1 MTGLAETLWQEFAVE
16 TDEHLLGLESLL
28 VRLGSAEAERDDVAR
43 LFRAFHSLKGLARAM
58 ALYGM
63 EAIAHRA
70 ENLLGLVRD
79 GGVAIT
85 EAMLDGLLEAVDS
98 LRGLRETAVAERQDT
113 AAPAP
118 LLQRLD
124 ALFEA
129 AGGSEARPADS
140 VPEAPAKAM
149 GELSDDDEMLGLFV
163 ELLQTRLPELAGA
176 FAADDALRIE
186 LVDTLE
192 TLEHAAGVMQFE
204 QFAETLRGLREFLA
218 ARRFPLEPP
227 ARREATG
234 RVAPV
239 QLQARLLSEVGGGDT
254 GVNGLAAAL
263 VDVLAMDRAAAL
275 DELAAVLDKF
285 ELDAVLDD
293 AARLRQEAQNAVAA
307 SRAAQAILQ
316 CIEMP
321 RAVDVLLLI
330 EDVCARLARG
340 ELAASALLASVMRFA
355 VEAIA
360 AQDGDG
366 ADLDEAEGADL
377 ARGIRAALQSE
388 SDRGGNQQVEAA
400 LAELKGGP
408 AMREVLSAANVGEL
422 AAGISSGANV
432 YELMLYLEDAP
443 AIGEAIVAWL
453 SSDAKII
460 SNRTVLTN
468 GDSWFDF
475 LIVSAHK
482 PEFVRDALL
491 ARDPERQCV
500 KSLRQVGGDTL
511 LSDVSEA
518 AVPSGAVASAAGQ
531 ASAARTAST
540 VLRVRS
546 DVIDDFMTQIGE
558 IRVTAAELSDLVETR
573 GDIGRLGELG
583 RSRDGLSRDDAVAA
597 VTALEAQCRAVAGLA
612 RGLETELRRL
622 QAAALELRVVP
633 IDTILNRFP
642 RVVRALAQE
651 QSKNIRLALEGR
663 DVRVDKSMVELLV
676 DPLMHMVRNAVDHGI
691 EPPEER
697 LRVGKPAQ
705 ASITLRAVQ
714 RGGEVLVQV
723 ADDGRGLDERAIVEK
738 AVARGL
744 TQPGEADRLK
754 PHEIHRFIFTPGF
767 STAVRV
773 TETSG
778 RGVGMD
784 VVLNTVQQLGGDID
798 VETSVGQG
806 TIFTLRLPLS
816 AALQTSLIVRVDRQN
831 FGIAERFVSS
841 VVEVPAEQMLQI
853 GRQSAIA
860 HKDGALPVYRLADLL
875 WQGDREASGRAFRSI
890 VVISN
895 GRESIG
901 IEVDRV
907 RHRQE
912 LFLKELHPLL
922 AACPT
927 VNGAAV
933 LGDGRVVLLLDADE
947 LIQLARNGSW
957 RGAPPVAATNEA
969 EA

>member
-16 TDEHLLGLESLL
+16 TDEHLLGLEPLL
-28 VRLGSAEAERDDVAR
+28 VRLGTAEAEPDDIAR
-43 LFRAFHSLKGLARAM
+43 LFRAVHSLKGLARAM

-63 EAIAHRA
+63 EAVAHRA

-85 EAMLDGLLEAVDS
+85 ESMLDGLLEAVDT
-98 LRGLRETAVAERQDT
+98 LRGLREAAVGERQDA
-113 AAPAP
+113 AAPPA

-129 AGGSEARPADS
+129 AGGSETRSPSPA
-140 VPEAPAKAM
+140 PPAVTAD
-149 GELSDDDEMLGLFV
+149 GGALSDDGEMLGLFV

-176 FAADDALRIE
+176 FAANDAIRVE
-186 LVDTLE
+186 LVDTLD

-204 QFAETLRGLREFLA
+204 QFAETLHELREFLA
-218 ARRFPLEPP
+218 AQSLPLDAA

-234 RVAPV
+234 RIAQV
-239 QLQARLLSEVGGGDT
+239 QLQARLLSEVAGADT
-254 GVNGLAAAL
+254 GANGLAAAL
-263 VDVLAMDRAAAL
+263 VDALTSDRAATLA
-275 DELAAVLDKF
+275 ELATVLAQL
-285 ELDAVLDD
+285 ELDAVLKDPEPVRQ
-293 AARLRQEAQNAVAA
+293 AASNAVIA

-316 CIEMP
+316 CLDVP
-321 RAVDVLLLI
+321 RAVDILLLV
-330 EDVCARLARG
+330 EDVSARLAQNDPRP
-340 ELAASALLASVMRFA
+340 SALLASVMHFA
-355 VEAIA
+355 VDAIA
-360 AQDGDG
+360 ERAGESI
-366 ADLDEAEGADL
+366 DLDEAEATDL
-377 ARGIRAALQSE
+377 ARNIRAALQS
-388 SDRGGNQQVEAA
+388 DAVGTDNQQVDAT
-400 LAELKGGP
+400 LAELKGGS
-408 AMREVLSAANVGEL
+408 AMLEVLSAANVGDL
-422 AAGISSGANV
+422 AAGISAGANV
-432 YELMLYLEDAP
+432 YELMLYLEDSP
-443 AIGEAIVAWL
+443 TIGEAIVAWL
-453 SSDAKII
+453 TSDAKII

-475 LIVSAHK
+475 LIVSAH
-482 PEFVRDALL
+482 PPDIVRDALL
-491 ARDPERQCV
+491 SRDPERQCV

-518 AVPSGAVASAAGQ
+518 GAAAPALGGAQ
-531 ASAARTAST
+531 TAGSTQAARAAST

-546 DVIDDFMTQIGE
+546 DVIDAFMTQIGE
-558 IRVTAAELSDLVETR
+558 IRVAAAELSDLLER
-573 GDIGRLGELG
+573 GTGAGRA
-583 RSRDGLSRDDAVAA
+583 RDGLSRDEMAA
-597 VTALEAQCRAVAGLA
+597 AAAALESQRRAVAGLA
-612 RGLETELRRL
+612 RGLETDLRRL

-651 QSKNIRLALEGR
+651 QGKNVRLALEGR

-691 EPPEER
+691 EAPEER
-697 LRVGKPAQ
+697 VRAGKPAQ

-714 RGGEVLVQV
+714 RGGEVHVQV

-744 TQPGEADRLK
+744 TEAGEAGRLK
-754 PHEIHRFIFTPGF
+754 PHEIHRFIFAPGF
-767 STAVRV
+767 STASRV

-798 VETSVGQG
+798 VETSIGSG

-816 AALQTSLIVRVDRQN
+816 AALQSSLIVRVNGQN
-831 FGIAERFVSS
+831 FGIAERFVAS
-841 VVEVPAEQMLQI
+841 VVEVPAEQLLQI

-860 HKDGALPVYRLADLL
+860 HKDGALPVYPLADLL
-875 WQGDREASGRAFRSI
+875 WQGEPDTANGRAFRSI

-907 RHRQE
+907 RRRQE

-933 LGDGRVVLLLDADE
+933 LGDGRIVLLLDADE
-947 LIQLARNGSW
+947 LIQLARSGSW
-957 RGAPPVAATNEA
+957 RGAPEVVANGAGA
-969 EA
+969 

>member
-1 MTGLAETLWQEFAVE
+1 MTGLAETLWQEFAAE
-16 TDEHLLGLESLL
+16 TDEHLQGLEPLL
-28 VRLGSAEAERDDVAR
+28 VRLGSAEAEPDDVAR
-43 LFRAFHSLKGLARAM
+43 LFRSFHSLKGLARAM
-58 ALYGM
+58 AFYGM
-63 EAIAHRA
+63 EAVAHRA

-98 LRGLRETAVAERQDT
+98 LRGLRETAVAERRDA
-113 AAPAP
+113 AAPAA
-118 LLQRLD
+118 LLQHLD
-124 ALFEA
+124 TLFKA
-129 AGGSEARPADS
+129 AGGSEARPQSLLPQA
-140 VPEAPAKAM
+140 APAGS

-163 ELLQTRLPELAGA
+163 ELLQTRLPELASA
-176 FAADDALRIE
+176 FAAEDATRVD

-192 TLEHAAGVMQFE
+192 SLEHAAGVMQFE
-204 QFAETLRGLREFLA
+204 QFAETLHDLREFLA
-218 ARRFPLEPP
+218 AQRFPLDPS

-234 RVAPV
+234 RIAQV
-239 QLQARLLSEVGGGDT
+239 QLQARLLGEVAGGDT
-254 GVNGLAAAL
+254 GANGLAAAL
-263 VDVLAMDRAAAL
+263 VDALTADRAATLA
-275 DELAAVLDKF
+275 ELAAVLERF

-293 AARLRQEAQNAVAA
+293 AGRVRQEASNAVSA
-307 SRAAQAILQ
+307 SRAGQAILQ
-316 CIEMP
+316 CLDVP
-321 RAVDVLLLI
+321 RAVDILLLV
-330 EDVCARLARG
+330 EDVSARLAQG
-340 ELAASALLASVMRFA
+340 ELVPSALVPSVMRFA

-360 AQDGDG
+360 EQAGQGI
-366 ADLDEAEGADL
+366 DLDEAEAADL
-377 ARGIRAALQSE
+377 ARNIRAALQS
-388 SDRGGNQQVEAA
+388 DTGVAGNQEVDAT
-400 LAELKGGP
+400 LAGLKGGP
-408 AMREVLSAANVGEL
+408 AMLEVLSAANVGDL
-422 AAGISSGANV
+422 AAGISAGAHV
-432 YELMLYLEDAP
+432 YELMLYLEDSP

-453 SSDAKII
+453 TSDAKII

-475 LIVSAHK
+475 LIVSAH
-482 PEFVRDALL
+482 PPDVVRDALL

-518 AVPSGAVASAAGQ
+518 GGAMAAPVAGATQATGSTQ
-531 ASAARTAST
+531 ASRAAAT

-546 DVIDDFMTQIGE
+546 DVIDGFMTQIGE
-558 IRVTAAELSDLVETR
+558 IRVAAAELSDLVESR
-573 GDIGRLGELG
+573 GGAGRV
-583 RSRDGLSRDDAVAA
+583 RDGLSRDDAVAA
-597 VTALEAQCRAVAGLA
+597 AAALETQRRAVAGLA
-612 RGLETELRRL
+612 RGLETDLRRL

-642 RVVRALAQE
+642 RVVRALAHE
-651 QSKNIRLALEGR
+651 QGKNVRLTLEGR

-691 EPPEER
+691 ELPEER
-697 LRVGKPAQ
+697 VRVGKPAQ
-705 ASITLRAVQ
+705 ASVTLRAVQ
-714 RGGEVLVQV
+714 RGGEVHVQV

-744 TQPGEADRLK
+744 TQAGEAGRLK
-754 PHEIHRFIFTPGF
+754 PHEIHRFIFAPGF
-767 STAVRV
+767 STAARV

-798 VETSVGQG
+798 VETSIGNG
-806 TIFTLRLPLS
+806 TTFTLRLPLS
-816 AALQTSLIVRVDRQN
+816 AALQTSLIVRVNGQN
-831 FGIAERFVSS
+831 FGIAERFVAS
-841 VVEVPAEQMLQI
+841 VVEVPAAEMLAI

-875 WQGDREASGRAFRSI
+875 WQGDADSGAGRAFCSI

-907 RHRQE
+907 RRRQE

-947 LIQLARNGSW
+947 LIQLARSGAW
-957 RGAPPVAATNEA
+957 RGALEAVATNGA

>member
-1 MTGLAETLWQEFAVE
+1 MSGLAETLWQEFAVE
-16 TDEHLLGLESLL
+16 TDEHLLGLEPLL
-28 VRLGSAEAERDDVAR
+28 VRLGSAEAEADDVAR
-43 LFRAFHSLKGLARAM
+43 LFRAVHSLKGLARAM

-63 EAIAHRA
+63 EAVAHRA

-79 GGVAIT
+79 GGIAVT
-85 EAMLDGLLEAVDS
+85 EAMLDGLLEAVDT
-98 LRGLRETAVAERQDT
+98 LRVLRETAVAERQD
-113 AAPAP
+113 AAPPAS

-129 AGGSEARPADS
+129 AGGSEAKAPSAPPPAS
-140 VPEAPAKAM
+140 SSSS
-149 GELSDDDEMLGLFV
+149 ELSDDGEMLGLFV

-176 FAADDALRIE
+176 FAADDAIRGE

-204 QFAETLRGLREFLA
+204 QFTETLHDLRELLA
-218 ARRFPLEPP
+218 AQRFPLDVA

-234 RVAPV
+234 RIAQV
-239 QLQARLLSEVGGGDT
+239 QLQARLLSEVSGSDGGA
-254 GVNGLAAAL
+254 NGLAAAL
-263 VDVLAMDRAAAL
+263 VDALTADRVAAL
-275 DELAAVLDKF
+275 VELAAVLAQF
-285 ELDAVLDD
+285 ELDTVLDD
-293 AARLRQEAQNAVAA
+293 PARVRREASNAVAA
-307 SRAAQAILQ
+307 SRAVQAILQ
-316 CIEMP
+316 CLDMP
-321 RAVDVLLLI
+321 RAVDILLLV
-330 EDVCARLARG
+330 EDVSVRLAQG
-340 ELAASALLASVMRFA
+340 ELAPSTLLASVMRFA

-360 AQDGDG
+360 EQAGESI
-366 ADLDEAEGADL
+366 DLDEAEAADL
-377 ARGIRAALQSE
+377 TRGIRAALQSDTVSAE
-388 SDRGGNQQVEAA
+388 SQQVDAT

-408 AMREVLSAANVGEL
+408 AMREVLSAANVGDL
-422 AAGISSGANV
+422 AAGISAGENV
-432 YELMLYLEDAP
+432 YELMLYLEDSP
-443 AIGEAIVAWL
+443 SIGEAIVAWL
-453 SSDAKII
+453 TSDAKII

-475 LIVSAHK
+475 LIVSAH
-482 PEFVRDALL
+482 PPDIVRDALL
-491 ARDPERQCV
+491 ARDPGRQCV

-511 LSDVSEA
+511 LSDVAEA
-518 AVPSGAVASAAGQ
+518 GGMAVPVAGTATQ
-531 ASAARTAST
+531 AARAAST

-546 DVIDDFMTQIGE
+546 DVIDAFMTQIGE
-558 IRVTAAELSDLVETR
+558 IRVAAAELSDLVESR
-573 GDIGRLGELG
+573 DAAGRV
-583 RSRDGLSRDDAVAA
+583 RDGLSRDDAVAA
-597 VTALEAQCRAVAGLA
+597 AAALETQRRAVAGLA

-651 QSKNIRLALEGR
+651 QGKNVRLTLEGR

-676 DPLMHMVRNAVDHGI
+676 DPLMHMVRNAVDHGV
-691 EPPEER
+691 EAPEER
-697 LRVGKPAQ
+697 VRAGKPVQ

-714 RGGEVLVQV
+714 RGGEVHVQV

-738 AVARGL
+738 AVARAL
-744 TQPGEADRLK
+744 TQAGEAGRLK
-754 PHEIHRFIFTPGF
+754 PHEIHRFIFAPGF
-767 STAVRV
+767 STASRV

-798 VETSVGQG
+798 VETGIGNG
-806 TIFTLRLPLS
+806 TVFTLRLPLS
-816 AALQTSLIVRVDRQN
+816 AALQTSLIVRVNGQN
-831 FGIAERFVSS
+831 FGIAERFVAS
-841 VVEVPAEQMLQI
+841 VVEVPAKEMLAI

-875 WQGDREASGRAFRSI
+875 WQGEPEVANGRSFRSI

-901 IEVDRV
+901 LEVDRV
-907 RHRQE
+907 RRRQE

-947 LIQLARNGSW
+947 LIQLARSGSW
-957 RGAPPVAATNEA
+957 RGAPEAAMANGA
-969 EA
+969 GA